1 MKSKT
6 NLFGVGVAGFA
17 CQMLGMSLSDAERH
31 VRQVIQQIVGQFRHQ
46 LKKRGELGS
55 VNPAPATTS
64 SDANTSV
71 NWKYSQTE

>member
-1 MKSKT
+1 MY
-6 NLFGVGVAGFA
+6 FGVAGFA

-55 VNPAPATTS
+55 INSPPATT
-64 SDANTSV
+64 ASV
-71 NWKYSQTE
+71 VKLPEKWEFSQTE